1 MIVLRLRSLLGDGG
15 TAVRALLRATVV
27 LVTAFGLKLSPEQIG
42 AVQLFV
48 EALLQAGAQAVKRY

>member
-1 MIVLRLRSLLGDGG
+1 MIVLRLRALLGDGG

-27 LVTAFGLKLSPEQIG
+27 LITAFGLKLSPEQIG

-48 EALLQAGAQAVKRY
+48 EALLQAGSQTVKRV